1 MELANERDA
10 DTNVISPSGRVD
22 GSNSADFH
30 ESLLAALSDDDS
42 RVILDMGGID
52 YISSAGLR
60 VLLLLAQHLSG
71 SSTPFAVCSLA
82 ASVDE
87 VFRISGFNQIITV
100 FGTLDEAKAQLAS

>member
-1 MELANERDA
+1 MEIAQERDA
-10 DTNVISPSGRVD
+10 GTNVVSPAGRVD
-22 GSNSADFH
+22 GSNSAEFH
-30 ESLLAALSDDDS
+30 ESLMAALSGDDN

-60 VLLLLAQHLSG
+60 VLLLLAQHLGG

-100 FGTLDEAKAQLAS
+100 FGTLDEAKAQLA

>member
-1 MELANERDA
+1 MELAQERDA
-10 DTNVISPSGRVD
+10 GTNVIGPAGRVD
-22 GSNSADFH
+22 GSNSAQFH
-30 ESLLAALSDDDS
+30 EALVGALSDDDN

-60 VLLLLAQHLSG
+60 VLLLIAQHLGS

-100 FGTLDEAKAQLAS
+100 FGTLDEAKAQLA

>member
-1 MELANERDA
+1 MELAQERDS
-10 DTNVISPSGRVD
+10 DTNVISPAGRVD

-30 ESLLAALSDDDS
+30 EALGAAISDDDS

-60 VLLLLAQHLSG
+60 VLLLVAQRLG
-71 SSTPFAVCSLA
+71 GNSTPFAVCSLA

-100 FGTLDEAKAQLAS
+100 YGTLDEAKAQLA

>member
-1 MELANERDA
+1 MELAQERDA
-10 DTNVISPSGRVD
+10 GTNVISPAGRVD
-22 GSNSADFH
+22 GSNSAQFH
-30 ESLLAALSDDDS
+30 EALVAALSDDDS

-60 VLLLLAQHLSG
+60 VLLLLAQQLGS

-100 FGTLDEAKAQLAS
+100 FGTLDEAKAQLG

>member
-1 MELANERDA
+1 MELAQERDA
-10 DTNVISPSGRVD
+10 GTNVISPAGRVD

-30 ESLLAALSDDDS
+30 EALAAAISDDDN

-60 VLLLLAQHLSG
+60 VLLLVAQRLGG

-100 FGTLDEAKAQLAS
+100 FGTLDEAKAQLA